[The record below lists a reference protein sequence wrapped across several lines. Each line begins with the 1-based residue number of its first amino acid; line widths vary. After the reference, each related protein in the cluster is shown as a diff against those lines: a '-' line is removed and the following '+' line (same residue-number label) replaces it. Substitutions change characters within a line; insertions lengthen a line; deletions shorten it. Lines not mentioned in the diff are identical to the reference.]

1 MVRGEVRTLPNSDF
15 CFTRY
20 LTMKGRLN
28 IKPAAKLFEDIKHH
42 IHKKTAYNRNEFVIN
57 TQ

>member
-1 MVRGEVRTLPNSDF
+1 MRTLPNSDF